1 MKKIIVSL
9 AVVLLDWF
17 VGQVVCTKSE
27 WRPDAAGNEGL
38 FKDSVQ
44 LSDAIVDSVMAVRME
59 FMPQMRTIFMDQTM
73 NATDRQTKMDDLRM
87 KIAGRYRAVGLTDD
101 QVKMI
106 EDRDTRIRAQM
117 GNRPPGGA
125 PNN

>member
-1 MKKIIVSL
+1 MQQAMKAYL
-9 AVVLLDWF
+9 
-17 VGQVVCTKSE
+17 
-27 WRPDAAGNEGL
+27 
-38 FKDSVQ
+38 KDSVQ